1 MQVVFCGILG
11 HTRPG
16 AHFRSPNPLRPDFFV
31 GASFEDNYSRIT
43 HCLYGRAG
51 NVHRR
56 TAAAQTHNPVLQ
68 TCRTTEQT
76 HNHRAD
82 ANAAGSSPGEVGGGG
97 AVRGHLLIWLRFEA
111 TGLGVAIFGQE
122 IASPSIGPCP
132 PSARSV
138 WGQAM

>member
-1 MQVVFCGILG
+1 MG
-11 HTRPG
+11 
-16 AHFRSPNPLRPDFFV
+16 DFLV
-31 GASFEDNYSRIT
+31 GASFEDNYSPIT
-43 HCLYGRAG
+43 HCLYGRAAETHG
-51 NVHRR
+51 RR
-56 TAAAQTHNPVLQ
+56 ADAQPRTSDMPCRITA
-68 TCRTTEQT
+68 QT
-76 HNHRAD
+76 HNHRVD

-122 IASPSIGPCP
+122 IASPSIGPRP